1 MPAWTEQTIHF
12 IDFEGNRRS
21 GVIEYG
27 VATLRGG
34 QVTGALTRLCCATGR
49 VREDETEVHGLRED
63 DLQGKAP
70 FSAEWEL
77 FCTLRAGGPL
87 AAHFAGTEN
96 GLLKFSWPY
105 PRLSP
110 DFAHPGRQIAD
121 WGPWIDSGSIYA
133 ELFPGRAAGK
143 LETLVAQAGL
153 QAELDALA
161 ETHCPPERKRYHAA
175 LYDALAGALLL
186 CALARHPQF
195 GKRSLLELFAHST
208 RSGDKRDELQQGTL
222 F

>member
-1 MPAWTEQTIHF
+1 MPAWTDQNIHF
-12 IDFEGNRRS
+12 LDFEGNRRS
-21 GVIEYG
+21 GVLEYG

-34 QVTGALTRLCCATGR
+34 TVTEAVTRLCCATGQ
-49 VREDETEVHGLRED
+49 VRPDETEVHGLREG
-63 DLQGKAP
+63 DLAGLAP
-70 FSAEWEL
+70 FSADWER
-77 FCTLRAGGPL
+77 FCALRRAGPF

-110 DFAHPGRQIAD
+110 DFAHPGRQTAD

-143 LETLVAQAGL
+143 LETLVRQAGL
-153 QAELDALA
+153 QDELDELA
-161 ETHCPPERKRYHAA
+161 KRHCPPERRRYHAA

-186 CALARHPQF
+186 CALAREPSFAQLT
-195 GKRSLLELFAHST
+195 LLELFAHST
-208 RSGDKRDELQQGTL
+208 RNGEKRDELRQGTL